1 MPYGNYNFV
10 IDSHFQPFSFNE
22 MLQPWVMYSNAYE
35 KTEAAYDELA
45 QKADTFKYLASQ
57 TDGNPR
63 AKAIYEN
70 YANELNK
77 QAEDLA
83 KNGLSIANRRSLT
96 NLKRRYQGEIGQ
108 LVAADE
114 KLKELQKQRNAL
126 YAAGKTMLYANDNPT
141 LDDFLGEGNDF
152 NRYAIDSADLR
163 ARGNALGKAIS
174 SREYSNDEAGNVLGN
189 QYRLWRQTHG
199 IQDINQFMNSD
210 LVKQV
215 VANELIA
222 NGSANNLSGRSLEAA
237 KQNILNGIYEG
248 IIYEESVKPMEN
260 KDFISAGERAR
271 LAQSAEATALNAAL
285 YGYRKNEKG
294 QWVPDDTLR
303 NVKGRSTSTSG
314 SSTTSTTKKSTAGAN
329 KLTQTSNRVRISW
342 RGNNPN
348 DLNEDSDEDYEVNDV
363 DKDETEHTGR
373 LWRYEKLPK
382 YAQKIADE
390 YIGDGDADLY
400 DFYFQPYESGLW
412 NDTEAEL
419 EIVPRDIKDFRQQE
433 SLDSELFG
441 NH

>member
-1 MPYGNYNFV
+1 MPNYSFV
-10 IDSHFQPFSFNE
+10 IDSSFQPFSFNE
-22 MLQPWVMYSNAYE
+22 MMQPWVVYSNAAE
-35 KTEAAYDELA
+35 KAEEQYLDLVD
-45 QKADTFKYLASQ
+45 KADTFKYLAQQ
-57 TDGNPR
+57 TEGNPR

-70 YANELNK
+70 YANELSK
-77 QAEDLA
+77 QADDFS
-83 KNGLSIANRRSLT
+83 KNGLSINNRRSLL
-96 NLKRRYQGEIGQ
+96 NLRRRYKGEIGLLEQ
-108 LVAADE
+108 ASE
-114 KLKELQKQRNAL
+114 KLKEVQKQRNAL
-126 YAAGKTMLYANDNPT
+126 AAAGKTMLYANDNPT
-141 LDDFLGEGNDF
+141 LDDMLGEGNAF

-199 IQDINQFMNSD
+199 IQDIGQFMNSD

-222 NGSANNLSGRSLEAA
+222 NGSADNLSGKNLEVA

-248 IIYEESVKPMEN
+248 IIYEESVKPIEN

-271 LAQSAEATALNAAL
+271 LAQSADATALNAAL
-285 YGYRKNEKG
+285 YGYKKNEKG
-294 QWVPDDTLR
+294 QWVPDDSLR
-303 NVKGRSTSTSG
+303 NVKGRS
-314 SSTTSTTKKSTAGAN
+314 STTSGTTSTRKSTAGAN

-342 RGNNPN
+342 KGNNPS
-348 DLNEDSDEDYEVNDV
+348 DLNEDADEDYEINDV
-363 DKDETEHTGR
+363 DKDEVEHTGR
-373 LWRYEKLPK
+373 LWRYEKLPR

-400 DFYFQPYESGLW
+400 DFYFQPYESGLF

-419 EIVPRDIKDFRQQE
+419 EIVPRDIRDFKQPE
-433 SLDSELFG
+433 LLDSGLFG